1 MSWVSTESSDE
12 AQCVSDAN
20 WQETLDGNL
29 MQVEAE
35 GILSEASLINKEIIN
50 LKQETSHLIR
60 DIDKFNLENEVLIQE
75 QNKLKIRLNDK
86 TNDFKNKNTLENQ
99 VLKEKLK
106 ELKEM
111 MKANHEKYE
120 TEKGLLVKTNK
131 NLEESLLLIKK
142 EFEEMENYWQKKIE
156 EERTF
161 FNKQIL
167 SEEAQFYELE
177 QKILEY
183 ENMLGSKCEETLELS
198 TIVEHH
204 SLEDKVD
211 FLCGYKEQY
220 NPCTLG
226 ESVGR

>member
-35 GILSEASLINKEIIN
+35 EILSEASLINKEIIN

-167 SEEAQFYELE
+167 SQKAQFYTLE

-183 ENMLGSKCEETLELS
+183 ENMLGCKCEETLELS

-211 FLCGYKEQY
+211 FLYGYNEQY
-220 NPCTLG
+220 NPCT
-226 ESVGR
+226 

>member
-35 GILSEASLINKEIIN
+35 EILSEASLINKEIIN

-60 DIDKFNLENEVLIQE
+60 DIEKFNLENEVLTQE
-75 QNKLKIRLNDK
+75 QNKLKIRLNNK
-86 TNDFKNKNTLENQ
+86 TIDFQNKNTLENQ

-106 ELKEM
+106 ELEEM
-111 MKANHEKYE
+111 MKANYEKYE
-120 TEKGLLVKTNK
+120 TEKELLVKANK
-131 NLEESLLLIKK
+131 NLEGSLLLIKK

-167 SEEAQFYELE
+167 SQKAQFYTLE

-183 ENMLGSKCEETLELS
+183 ENMLGGKCEETLELS

-211 FLCGYKEQY
+211 FLYGYNEQY
-220 NPCTLG
+220 NPCT
-226 ESVGR
+226 

>member
-35 GILSEASLINKEIIN
+35 EILSEASLINKEIIN

-60 DIDKFNLENEVLIQE
+60 DIDKFNLENEVLTQE
-75 QNKLKIRLNDK
+75 QNKLKIRLNNK
-86 TNDFKNKNTLENQ
+86 TIDFQNKNTLENQ

-106 ELKEM
+106 ELEEM
-111 MKANHEKYE
+111 MKANYEKYE
-120 TEKGLLVKTNK
+120 TEKELLVKANK

-156 EERTF
+156 EERTY

-211 FLCGYKEQY
+211 FLYGYNEQY
-220 NPCTLG
+220 NPCT
-226 ESVGR
+226 

>member
-35 GILSEASLINKEIIN
+35 EILSEASLINKEIIN

-60 DIDKFNLENEVLIQE
+60 DIDKFNLENEVLTQE
-75 QNKLKIRLNDK
+75 QNKLKIRLNNK
-86 TNDFKNKNTLENQ
+86 TIDFQNKNTLENQ

-106 ELKEM
+106 ELEEM
-111 MKANHEKYE
+111 MKANYEKYE
-120 TEKGLLVKTNK
+120 TEKELFVKANK

-142 EFEEMENYWQKKIE
+142 EFEEMENYWQKKLE

-167 SEEAQFYELE
+167 SQKAQFYTLE

-211 FLCGYKEQY
+211 FLYGYNEQY
-220 NPCTLG
+220 NPCT
-226 ESVGR
+226 

>member
-35 GILSEASLINKEIIN
+35 EILSQASLINKEIIN
-50 LKQETSHLIR
+50 LKQETSFLIR

-106 ELKEM
+106 ELEEM
-111 MKANHEKYE
+111 MKANYEKYE
-120 TEKGLLVKTNK
+120 TEKGLLVKANK

-156 EERTF
+156 EERTY

-211 FLCGYKEQY
+211 FLYGYNEQY
-220 NPCTLG
+220 NPCT
-226 ESVGR
+226 

>member
-50 LKQETSHLIR
+50 LKQETSFLIR

-111 MKANHEKYE
+111 MKANYETYE

-131 NLEESLLLIKK
+131 NLEESLLLIKE

-167 SEEAQFYELE
+167 SQKAQFYTLE

-211 FLCGYKEQY
+211 FLYGYNEQY
-220 NPCTLG
+220 NPCT
-226 ESVGR
+226 